1 VKSTSTTDPE
11 YWDRVWSSSRAAVKR
26 SRDDCP
32 FYGRSGAFTRMAL
45 GQLGDIRG
53 LRVLEVGGGG
63 PNARML
69 ALRKWGGAEIT
80 VIDYSATAL
89 ELVTRYFVVN
99 DEKLDVVE
107 GDFLT
112 HDFARQRFD
121 LVTHWGV
128 LEHFDD
134 PSGILTRS
142 AQLMA
147 PGGRTLFTMPNM
159 LAWAGVLW
167 RTKAPANWSIHV
179 LHSDAEIAAACEQAG
194 LHLEQSFYAGLPF
207 LFDTSWEWTGPVART
222 LRLAQRGIGVGLR
235 FLPVERVR
243 GRRISKER
251 GFLASRRD
259 G

>member
-1 VKSTSTTDPE
+1 MESAPVTDAR
-11 YWDRVWSSSRAAVKR
+11 YWDRVWNANLTAVKR
-26 SRDDCP
+26 SPDDCP
-32 FYGRSGAFTRMAL
+32 FHGRRGAFTRMAL

-63 PNARML
+63 PNARAL

-89 ELVTRYFVVN
+89 ELVTRYFVLN
-99 DEKLDVVE
+99 EEKLEVIED
-107 GDFLT
+107 DFLT

-142 AQLMA
+142 AALLT

-159 LAWAGVLW
+159 LAWAAVLW

-179 LHSDAEIAAACEQAG
+179 LHSDVEIAAASERAG
-194 LHLEQSFYAGLPF
+194 LRLERSFYAGLPF

-235 FLPVERVR
+235 FLPVDRVR
-243 GRRISKER
+243 GQRISKER
-251 GFLASRRD
+251 GFLASRP
-259 G
+259 GG